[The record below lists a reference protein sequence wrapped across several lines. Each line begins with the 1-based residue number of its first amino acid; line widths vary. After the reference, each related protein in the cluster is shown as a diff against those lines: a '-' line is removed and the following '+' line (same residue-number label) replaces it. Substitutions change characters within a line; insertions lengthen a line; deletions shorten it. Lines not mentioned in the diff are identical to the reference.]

1 MTDTSSAGSTQH
13 YGCEEEALL
22 DNVFA
27 ALELDEDVLHRIVT
41 SVIEDLI
48 ERGELDGQ
56 KGAN

>member
-1 MTDTSSAGSTQH
+1 MDES
-13 YGCEEEALL
+13 EALL

-48 ERGELDGQ
+48 ERGELESDSEGRS
-56 KGAN
+56 